1 MTGNVQIARRSET
14 GRYVRRIDTG
24 ARLGET
30 SPWQSIT
37 REPRMATYVV
47 AEYDVESQREQ
58 GDTAEVRV
66 AFDRSNGCEEL
77 EQRVIR
83 FHPGR
88 SLPRTLDGR
97 QEILYVVSGTG
108 RLWLGRDE
116 HPLEPESG
124 VLLDSGE
131 AYEVETA
138 DLVEIVSVT
147 APAGQKRERSPAVVR
162 FADCEEQR
170 ADENRTF
177 RVLLDTDVTQF
188 VGLVMPSRAPDH
200 SHPYDEVGFIVDGQG
215 FAHVGGTSIPIGP
228 GSCFH
233 LPPNEVHCIENIGP
247 ALMRIMGVF
256 YPAGSP
262 KQRAYDAAMRD
273 K

>member
-1 MTGNVQIARRSET
+1 VSGNVQRR
-14 GRYVRRIDTG
+14 
-24 ARLGET
+24 L
-30 SPWQSIT
+30 
-37 REPRMATYVV
+37 ATYVV
-47 AEYDVESQREQ
+47 AENEIESWRAQ

-66 AFDRSNGCEEL
+66 AFDRSNGCERL

-88 SLPRTLDGR
+88 SLPRAIDGR
-97 QEILYVVSGTG
+97 QEILYVAAGTG
-108 RLWLGRDE
+108 TLWLRSDE
-116 HPLEPESG
+116 HPLEPETG
-124 VLLDSGE
+124 VFLDSGE
-131 AYEVETA
+131 TYEVETA

-147 APAGQKRERSPAVVR
+147 APAGQKREQSPAVVR
-162 FADCEEQR
+162 FADCKEQR

-177 RVLLDTDVTQF
+177 RVLLDTEVTQF
-188 VGLVMPSRAPDH
+188 VGLVRPSRAPDH

-215 FAHVGGTSIPIGP
+215 FAHVGGASIRIGP

-256 YPAGSP
+256 YPAGTP
-262 KQRAYDAAMRD
+262 KQRAYDAA
-273 K
+273 KHNK